1 MLVVA
6 GSHTSIIII
15 ITILFVLKVHQTH
28 YNIPQ
33 KISKITSNEEEER
46 NYWIKRNKSASKNT
60 QQKICLKAT
69 THTQA
74 DQHEYTECLKS
85 IHILLASA

>member
-1 MLVVA
+1 LKSFIGVEENFVMDALINFKPVEKFEKRQD
-6 GSHTSIIII
+6 I

-46 NYWIKRNKSASKNT
+46 NY
-60 QQKICLKAT
+60 
-69 THTQA
+69 
-74 DQHEYTECLKS
+74 
-85 IHILLASA
+85 

>member
-1 MLVVA
+1 MTWVTN
-6 GSHTSIIII
+6 HYII

-46 NYWIKRNKSASKNT
+46 N
-60 QQKICLKAT
+60 
-69 THTQA
+69 H
-74 DQHEYTECLKS
+74 
-85 IHILLASA
+85 

>member
-1 MLVVA
+1 MLQYN
-6 GSHTSIIII
+6 TIII

-33 KISKITSNEEEER
+33 KNQQQITSNEEEER

-69 THTQA
+69 THSQA